1 PTDSTTFPFRSSD
14 WVTRAGADA
23 RANVRVS
30 PGAVVTAGAALE
42 RESMRGTTLDT
53 SRARLGGAV
62 YGQVVLT
69 GRPLDATLGARLDD
83 NERFGRFAT
92 YRAGAAWRLAGGARA
107 VASLGTGSKEPSF
120 YQKFGTGFVRGNPAP
135 RAALGARYF
144 DQRFRDLIDYNGADT
159 VTNYFNVPGA
169 NARGVELT
177 GDAAPAAG
185 LQLALAYTLLRTR
198 VTAGGADT
206 SATALY
212 RPGQSLL
219 RRPRQAGRLTIAYRP
234 PAGAARAGVAVAVA
248 YTGARADV
256 DYRTFQRVT
265 LPGYTRVDVAAD
277 VTPRAPHDG
286 LPGLTLRARIEN
298 VFDRAYEEIKNFPAR
313 RRTLLFGVRC
323 DSGPDGSD
331 GAGNGVM
338 RWWWL
343 ALLLA
348 GGCSD
353 ALEQTSSA
361 GQVVAFAGVGAV
373 SVVSAATLQ
382 VTTAPLPGSGALGVA
397 LASRGNLLL
406 AALAEPGSAG
416 RLARVPAAHPET
428 ADTLSLPGTPAGV
441 AAQDDSIAW
450 VALPGRGPAAVAVT
464 AGRVFVVNPGAG
476 TGPSWLN
483 ALDPAGAAAP
493 DSIPLTGAGAIAATV
508 GGDSLLYVLARGA
521 PGATDGR
528 LSIVDPVTRVEL
540 VVINGLGGG
549 AMGAVF
555 HPSGRLLVASVTDGI
570 LEVNTLTR
578 TVTRGPAGGV
588 KPAGHGVL
596 SLALDNGGRVFAGD
610 AAGCTGGGG
619 TVRVLSPPPDYREL
633 HAVDV
638 GACPAA
644 ATTAMVP

>member
-1 PTDSTTFPFRSSD
+1 MSKVWRTLAWLAGPVALAAQEPRDTVELAPVVVTATRLPTPAADLPVAVTVLDGEELRAQGIRTVAEALRAVPGAHVVATGPSGGQTSLFLRGGNADYVKVLIDGVPQNAPGGAYDFANLTTDDVERIEIVRGPASVLYGSDAVTGVVQIFTRGARGGGRLRAALSAAGGTYGTGTLAAAAAGGGARGGFAVNLAHFASDGVYPVNNDYRNDVVSGRLRWRPDSRTDAAVAVRYGDALYHFPTDAAGDPVSNNQHQRDRGPSLGLDVGRTFSDRVEGRLGVTWRRENYQYAIAPNGPTDSTTFPFRSSD

-83 NERFGRFAT
+83 NARFGRFAT
-92 YRAGAAWRLAGGARA
+92 SRAGAAWRLAGGARA
-107 VASLGTGSKEPSF
+107 VASLGTGFKEPSF
-120 YQKFGTGFVRGNPAP
+120 YQNFATGFVRGNPDLRPEHTFSWEAGLEWTSRDR

-313 RRTLLFGVRC
+313 RRTLLFGGEVRF
-323 DSGPDGSD
+323 GP
-331 GAGNGVM
+331 
-338 RWWWL
+338 
-343 ALLLA
+343 
-348 GGCSD
+348 
-353 ALEQTSSA
+353 
-361 GQVVAFAGVGAV
+361 
-373 SVVSAATLQ
+373 
-382 VTTAPLPGSGALGVA
+382 
-397 LASRGNLLL
+397 
-406 AALAEPGSAG
+406 
-416 RLARVPAAHPET
+416 
-428 ADTLSLPGTPAGV
+428 
-441 AAQDDSIAW
+441 
-450 VALPGRGPAAVAVT
+450 
-464 AGRVFVVNPGAG
+464 
-476 TGPSWLN
+476 
-483 ALDPAGAAAP
+483 
-493 DSIPLTGAGAIAATV
+493 
-508 GGDSLLYVLARGA
+508 
-521 PGATDGR
+521 
-528 LSIVDPVTRVEL
+528 
-540 VVINGLGGG
+540 
-549 AMGAVF
+549 
-555 HPSGRLLVASVTDGI
+555 
-570 LEVNTLTR
+570 
-578 TVTRGPAGGV
+578 
-588 KPAGHGVL
+588 
-596 SLALDNGGRVFAGD
+596 
-610 AAGCTGGGG
+610 
-619 TVRVLSPPPDYREL
+619 
-633 HAVDV
+633 
-638 GACPAA
+638 
-644 ATTAMVP
+644 

>member
-107 VASLGTGSKEPSF
+107 VAYLGTGFKEPSF
-120 YQKFGTGFVRGNPAP
+120 YQNFATGFVRGNPDLRPEHTFSWEAGLEWTSRDR
-135 RAALGARYF
+135 RAALGERYF
-144 DQRFRDLIDYNGADT
+144 DQRFLDLIDYNGADT

-313 RRTLLFGVRC
+313 RRTLLFGGEVRF
-323 DSGPDGSD
+323 GPCRERRPGRRARQPRQPAARGPGGARLGRPPGARPCGAPGDG
-331 GAGNGVM
+331 GY
-338 RWWWL
+338 
-343 ALLLA
+343 
-348 GGCSD
+348 
-353 ALEQTSSA
+353 
-361 GQVVAFAGVGAV
+361 
-373 SVVSAATLQ
+373 
-382 VTTAPLPGSGALGVA
+382 
-397 LASRGNLLL
+397 
-406 AALAEPGSAG
+406 AEPAGHAGRGGGAG
-416 RLARVPAAHPET
+416 RLDRLGRAARP
-428 ADTLSLPGTPAGV
+428 
-441 AAQDDSIAW
+441 
-450 VALPGRGPAAVAVT
+450 R
-464 AGRVFVVNPGAG
+464 
-476 TGPSWLN
+476 
-483 ALDPAGAAAP
+483 
-493 DSIPLTGAGAIAATV
+493 
-508 GGDSLLYVLARGA
+508 
-521 PGATDGR
+521 
-528 LSIVDPVTRVEL
+528 
-540 VVINGLGGG
+540 GGG
-549 AMGAVF
+549 ARQL
-555 HPSGRLLVASVTDGI
+555 PRWYRRDGRG
-570 LEVNTLTR
+570 R
-578 TVTRGPAGGV
+578 RRAGGGRRHGG
-588 KPAGHGVL
+588 PGLRRQPRGGHRAQ
-596 SLALDNGGRVFAGD
+596 LAERARPGRRRGARLD
-610 AAGCTGGGG
+610 
-619 TVRVLSPPPDYREL
+619 S
-633 HAVDV
+633 
-638 GACPAA
+638 
-644 ATTAMVP
+644 